1 MADQVL
7 ERERPQH
14 APGRVADETLQ
25 LRRAVVRRSARRS
38 GGLDAFPHTRR
49 PLPWLL
55 AAFVVMVFTVPI
67 DQVNL
72 DVHLPFNSQIDRF
85 FVAFMVLAWLVLGGD
100 QRTLGRSR
108 RSKLFVHA
116 AVGFVIVAVASLLLD
131 SARIINLNEWTLA
144 QKQIALLVSFLAIAG
159 FSLTA
164 LRFEDMHGFV
174 SLVIGLSTIMA
185 IGVLIER
192 RTGFNVFY
200 WASGKVLSPI
210 ATVASP
216 DTSINLAASSDDRV
230 VVLGPTATGL
240 ACAAMLCMM
249 LPFPLA
255 RLIGAET
262 RRDWWKYATISA
274 FVLAAAMATDKKST
288 LILPAVVVIYFAVY
302 RPRML
307 VRLIPLGIAMIGFVH
322 VVAPDTLGT
331 VLSPGQWF
339 NSNSTTHRT
348 TDLQSIMPDILA
360 HPIFG
365 RGFGSLDTTAADQ
378 FRILDDEFLDMI
390 WQSGVLGIAAYA
402 WLILAPVVGARKSIR
417 SRIPDVS
424 LMTLAASASCLVFF
438 AASAIFDTLS
448 FDQTPYLFFVVA
460 SFCVVLSDPVAAG
473 RVVRQRARAAPA
485 TVVRAVPA

>member
-7 ERERPQH
+7 ELERPR
-14 APGRVADETLQ
+14 APRRGGPADPQ
-25 LRRAVVRRSARRS
+25 DPRRAVSRRAVRWPR
-38 GGLDAFPHTRR
+38 GLDAFPHTRR
-49 PLPWLL
+49 PLPWVL
-55 AAFVVMVFTVPI
+55 AAFLCLVFTVPI
-67 DQVNL
+67 DQTNL
-72 DVHLPFNSQIDRF
+72 DVHLPFNSQVNRF

-108 RSKLFVHA
+108 RSKLFVYA
-116 AVGFVIVAVASLLLD
+116 AVGFVIIAVASLLLD

-144 QKQIALLVSFLAIAG
+144 QKQIALLASFLAIAG
-159 FSLTA
+159 FTLTA
-164 LRFEDMHGFV
+164 LRPEDMRGMT
-174 SLVIGLSTIMA
+174 SLLIGLATIMA
-185 IGVLIER
+185 IGVLVER

-210 ATVASP
+210 ATVATP
-216 DTSINLAASSDDRV
+216 DTSINLATSADDRV

-240 ACAAMLCMM
+240 ACAAMLCMA

-255 RLIGAET
+255 RLIGAES
-262 RRDWWKYATISA
+262 RRDWWKYAVISA
-274 FVLAAAMATDKKST
+274 LVLAAAMATDKKST
-288 LILPAVVVIYFAVY
+288 LILPLVVVVYFAFY
-302 RPRML
+302 RPRSL
-307 VRLIPLGIAMIGFVH
+307 VRLIPLGIVMIGFVH

-331 VLSPGQWF
+331 VLNPSQWF

-365 RGFGSLDTTAADQ
+365 RGFGTIDTTAAGQ

-390 WQSGVLGIAAYA
+390 WQSGVLGLVAYA
-402 WLILAPVVGARKSIR
+402 WLILSPVVGARLSVR

-424 LMTLAASASCLVFF
+424 LTALAASASCLVFF
-438 AASAIFDTLS
+438 GASAIFDTLS

-460 SFCVVLSDPVAAG
+460 SFCVVLSDPVPVGAA
-473 RVVRQRARAAPA
+473 RTRARAAPA
-485 TVVRAVPA
+485 TVARAVAA